1 MGFSI
6 VKDILSKIVVMIKLA
21 FLKMM
26 KNEEWKVNEII
37 SNNTSTKIMIEK
49 KSS

>member
-26 KNEEWKVNEII
+26 KKEE
-37 SNNTSTKIMIEK
+37 
-49 KSS
+49 

>member
-6 VKDILSKIVVMIKLA
+6 VKDILNKIVVIIKLA

-26 KNEEWKVNEII
+26 KKEE
-37 SNNTSTKIMIEK
+37 
-49 KSS
+49 

>member
-1 MGFSI
+1 MGFSM

-26 KNEEWKVNEII
+26 KKEEWNVNEII
-37 SNNTSTKIMIEK
+37 SNNTSTNIMIEK